1 MHINSLTAYR
11 EEREQLRGR
20 QALIY
25 ELLSET
31 NTAMTDREV
40 MSKLG
45 FSEPNAVRPRITE
58 LIKKG
63 FVEES
68 GVIICAFTKKRVRMV
83 RKVYH
88 DPQGDFFNV

>member
-11 EEREQLRGR
+11 EEGERLSGR
-20 QALIY
+20 KALIY

-31 NTAMTDREV
+31 NTALTDREV
-40 MSKLG
+40 MKRLG
-45 FSEPNAVRPRITE
+45 YSDPNAVRPRITE

-63 FVEES
+63 FLEES
-68 GVIICAFTKKRVRMV
+68 GVIVCAFTKKRVRMV

>member
-11 EEREQLRGR
+11 EERERLSGR

-40 MSKLG
+40 MKKLG
-45 FSEPNAVRPRITE
+45 YSEPNAVRPRNTE

-63 FVEES
+63 FLEES
-68 GVIICAFTKKRVRMV
+68 GEI
-83 RKVYH
+83 
-88 DPQGDFFNV
+88 